1 MGSSQ
6 YLREAR
12 ELLNIRKSSLEEGRQ
27 LESAEVIV
35 GERELPWRRRGI
47 MENSLNLRFSG
58 LLRKMI

>member
-12 ELLNIRKSSLEEGRQ
+12 EFLNIRKSSLEEGRQ

-35 GERELPWRRRGI
+35 EEREWPWRRKGI
-47 MENSLNLRFSG
+47 MENLLNLRFSG
-58 LLRKMI
+58 LLRMMI